1 MQEKVKGVVLKTM
14 DYKEKDKLMW
24 IFTEQLGKLSVICKG
39 VRSPKSRYQSLVRP
53 LLFGEFLL
61 YPGKTLY
68 ILNEG
73 TPINSF
79 KALTQSL
86 EALTYSSYYVEMADI
101 ATSDQDPNPL
111 LYRNLVTALY
121 LLESGA
127 VDMEVLTLAFE
138 VKLIESTGFR
148 VSTDLVPFPVSKAA
162 ENVLDFIRRTD
173 MAKVHVLK
181 VEKGLQKELSQ
192 LTSYIIRENYPRRPK
207 SLDLLKYM

>member
-1 MQEKVKGVVLKTM
+1 
-14 DYKEKDKLMW
+14 
-24 IFTEQLGKLSVICKG
+24 
-39 VRSPKSRYQSLVRP
+39 
-53 LLFGEFLL
+53 
-61 YPGKTLY
+61 
-68 ILNEG
+68 
-73 TPINSF
+73 
-79 KALTQSL
+79 
-86 EALTYSSYYVEMADI
+86 MADI
-101 ATSDQDPNPL
+101 ATSDQDPNPQ

-127 VDMEVLTLAFE
+127 VDMEVLTLAYE
-138 VKLIESTGFR
+138 VKLIECTGFR

-162 ENVLDFIRRTD
+162 ENVLDFIRRTE